1 MSKAVVVILCVSLA
15 GIQAVHGVSVAD
27 YKELRER
34 LLANYS
40 TSVRPVLDQDYTLF
54 VYVAIYL
61 ADINEVDVVRQ
72 NMLTTAYL
80 ELEWKDELLQWD
92 EKSTGIYDLY
102 FKQVYMNSLFGLTYC
117 SMEGGS
123 RFFFYINNKMT

>member
-92 EKSTGIYDLY
+92 EKSTGIFDLY
-102 FKQVYMNSLFGLTYC
+102 FKKV
-117 SMEGGS
+117 
-123 RFFFYINNKMT
+123 